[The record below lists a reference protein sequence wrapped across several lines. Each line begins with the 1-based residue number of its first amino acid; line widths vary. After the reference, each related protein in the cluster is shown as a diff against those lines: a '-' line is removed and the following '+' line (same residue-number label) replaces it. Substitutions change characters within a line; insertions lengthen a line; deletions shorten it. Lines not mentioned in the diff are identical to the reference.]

1 MPSLAH
7 TDLSSALKIN
17 LERCWRQTGGV
28 TKEGMA
34 KLAGAGPCMFRGWIS
49 GQIKPTL
56 QHLCRL
62 SYEVGLPLAQFFE
75 GVPID
80 WRSPE
85 HLTHALQKSG
95 VERQLEPRIE
105 PTELQNILMSALI
118 ENPPPTVA
126 EIARRLKF
134 RCTQTLASREPD
146 LCRRISARR
155 SDSGMRP
162 AATKFLFARSR
173 RREVEGILGDEL
185 TLKDRAS
192 LNEIASYLGYKS
204 SGGIRERFPE
214 VCRAIVAKRRQHSQ
228 CKGEIMRRALENAH
242 AQNPPPSLKQIA
254 RELGYAAE
262 ISIVRIVP
270 EICDRYK
277 EWRKAWAQQHRS
289 QPRLSIR
296 EWLQSEASPSI
307 SSACHYFGISSSY
320 LQVHFPAENAELVR
334 ISAEQARRDRDA
346 GTVAQREE
354 VYGIVRELL
363 QKNLYPSL
371 PRVQAALGPKTK
383 RSYQL
388 LRPAIEQAL
397 ARLGSVPRPRNDR
410 RQFV

>member
-1 MPSLAH
+1 
-7 TDLSSALKIN
+7 
-17 LERCWRQTGGV
+17 
-28 TKEGMA
+28 
-34 KLAGAGPCMFRGWIS
+34 MFRGWIS

-56 QHLCRL
+56 EHLCRL
-62 SYEVGLPLAQFFE
+62 SYEVGLPLVQFFE
-75 GVPID
+75 GLPTD
-80 WRSPE
+80 WRASE
-85 HLTHALQKSG
+85 HLAIGLQKSG
-95 VERQLEPRIE
+95 LARQSEPRIE
-105 PTELQNILMSALI
+105 PVELRNILMTALAQ
-118 ENPPPTVA
+118 NPPPTVA

-134 RCTQTLASREPD
+134 RCTQTLVSREPD
-146 LCRRISARR
+146 LCRRIAARR
-155 SDSGMRP
+155 RDSGMRP
-162 AATKFLFARSR
+162 VATKFLFARSR
-173 RREVEGILGDEL
+173 RRELEGILRDEL
-185 TLKDRAS
+185 GREDLPS

-214 VCRAIVAKRRQHSQ
+214 LCRAIVAKRRQHSQ
-228 CKGEIMRRALENAH
+228 CNREIMRRALENART
-242 AQNPPPSLKQIA
+242 QSPPPSLKKIA
-254 RELGYAAE
+254 RQLGYAAE
-262 ISIVRIVP
+262 ISIVKIFP

-277 EWRKAWAQQHRS
+277 EWRKTWAHQHRS
-289 QPRLSIR
+289 QLRLSIR

-307 SSACHYFGISSSY
+307 TSACHYFGISASY

-334 ISAEQARRDRDA
+334 ISAEQARRERDA

-397 ARLGSVPRPRNDR
+397 ARMGSVPRPRNYR
-410 RQFV
+410 GRFV